1 MIIYRHQGGEIV
13 AKKRTTF
20 YLEEKIYKKYQMLCL
35 IIGKSVS
42 EEILKFMEEQV
53 EKWEK
58 ED

>member
-1 MIIYRHQGGEIV
+1 M

-35 IIGKSVS
+35 ILGKSVS
-42 EEILKFMEEQV
+42 KEILKFMEEQV

-58 ED
+58 EGK